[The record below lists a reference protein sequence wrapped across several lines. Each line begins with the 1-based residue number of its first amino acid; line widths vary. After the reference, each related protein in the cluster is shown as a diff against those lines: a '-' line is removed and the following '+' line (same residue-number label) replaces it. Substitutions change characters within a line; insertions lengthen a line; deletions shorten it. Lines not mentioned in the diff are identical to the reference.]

1 VERAPTLTR
10 LTDGLNISALSQERG
25 SMAGADDAGDHRWR
39 PLERAVQAQR
49 VGGGGGVLRSGG
61 VLVLLRGLGAALAVE
76 HALSRIALGLVEA
89 GVGHLIVAGG
99 ETSGACVQALGITQ
113 LRIGPQIDPG
123 VPWCHAVTPARPTGL
138 QRALK
143 SGNFGGADFFSRADT
158 LV

>member
-1 VERAPTLTR
+1 MERAPTLTR

-25 SMAGADDAGDHRWR
+25 SMTSADDAGDHRWR
-39 PLERAVQAQR
+39 HLERAVHAQR
-49 VGGGGGVLRSGG
+49 VGG
-61 VLVLLRGLGAALAVE
+61 
-76 HALSRIALGLVEA
+76 
-89 GVGHLIVAGG
+89 GG

-138 QRALK
+138 QLALK